1 MTKDYELMV
10 IYSPKMSSEE
20 AERANEAVLSLI
32 KEQGGE
38 IVKTDVWGRRNL
50 AYEINKLTEGYYYVN
65 YFKQES
71 TSIINV
77 KKPMNINENIL
88 RHMFVA
94 RDEK

>member
-1 MTKDYELMV
+1 MV
-10 IYSPKMSSEE
+10 IYSPKLSSDE
-20 AERANEAVLSLI
+20 AERTNEFVLGLI
-32 KEQGGE
+32 KEAGGE

-50 AYEINKLTEGYYYVN
+50 AYEIDKHTEGYYYVN
-65 YFKQES
+65 YFQLES

-77 KKPMNINENIL
+77 KKPMNINEKII